1 MIIDNIY
8 VSSEELE
15 LVQDYLDKH
24 DELWISAEQI
34 AVTLI
39 YFEFEINNANLETV
53 VIEDGS
59 VSIQD
64 HTLTFL
70 NNDIVEE
77 RRNIFYD
84 GCIDEEKSNSSDL
97 IRESLNEGQ
106 LLNNVY
112 QYYSFE
118 EESSTDVINF
128 YIDEE
133 FESEYYVE
141 IE

>member
-15 LVQDYLDKH
+15 LIQDYLDKH

-34 AVTLI
+34 AIALI

-84 GCIDEEKSNSSDL
+84 GCIDEEKSNLSEFMRD
-97 IRESLNEGQ
+97 SLDEDKLQ
-106 LLNNVY
+106 KNVY
-112 QYYSFE
+112 EAYSFE
-118 EESSTDVINF
+118 EDSDTDVINF
-128 YIDEE
+128 YIDNE
-133 FESEYYVE
+133 FELEYYVE
-141 IE
+141 

>member
-15 LVQDYLDKH
+15 LIQDYLDKH
-24 DELWISAEQI
+24 DELWTSAEQI
-34 AVTLI
+34 AIALI

-70 NNDIVEE
+70 NNDIVED

-84 GCIDEEKSNSSDL
+84 GCIDEEKSNLSEFMRD
-97 IRESLNEGQ
+97 SLDEDKLQ
-106 LLNNVY
+106 ENVY
-112 QYYSFE
+112 EAYSFE
-118 EESSTDVINF
+118 EDSDTDVINF
-128 YIDEE
+128 YIDNE
-133 FESEYYVE
+133 FELEYYVE
-141 IE
+141 